1 MISNLYPNNASEHEE
16 IIHSFYQKC
25 KECDN
30 KTLEYYSDISEIQN
44 QTFTSIT
51 IYALRG
57 LFFKNNDAKNQKEKK
72 NKSEIIIPKEKYK
85 YIFISDPK
93 PIMNVPKSYA
103 DFEKELRDNNSKDFN
118 SNNENLNDFFLDN
131 FDNELLYEEP
141 KMKNLPKAE
150 QKLILENKVKDFYN
164 DIVEVMNF
172 SNNDKSI
179 KSSQKTKNYSYFG
192 SKNKKIGLG
201 VKSLPKF
208 PIVKKENYI
217 KVSSNEDRK
226 GKPNQHKKT
235 NPENKENKKNNQNFE
250 GEQNSKDNIKNK
262 EANNS
267 FNNFELDAMN
277 LELDK
282 DSNEL
287 FDIKNYSFY
296 KSENYFSGN
305 CPKKRDKEDGNSE
318 EKMEDNSYDY
328 CNIVN
333 SQISNKT
340 YSMLYNSYLN
350 DSSNISKTF
359 IFPSNSLLSPSSAF
373 SSTENFENFALFDLN
388 SKIERTDD
396 DNKSLEHLFNKKRKR
411 EIFDISKIPKPN
423 KKLNNNNNNNNSC
436 IIGNINQKFIIL
448 PNKNN
453 NKSMINYINKNNKKK
468 SNKKTLQNIFSTKIK
483 INEKN
488 MLDNSQEK
496 NTITANN
503 LSDIDN
509 DDDSFIKKKRDKV
522 VEKIK
527 EKIIIKRP
535 YELERTLCRKFRD
548 YLSDNKTLFEDIINQ
563 DKNFWDHFYQQKI

>member
-1 MISNLYPNNASEHEE
+1 
-16 IIHSFYQKC
+16 
-25 KECDN
+25 
-30 KTLEYYSDISEIQN
+30 
-44 QTFTSIT
+44 
-51 IYALRG
+51 
-57 LFFKNNDAKNQKEKK
+57 
-72 NKSEIIIPKEKYK
+72 
-85 YIFISDPK
+85 
-93 PIMNVPKSYA
+93 
-103 DFEKELRDNNSKDFN
+103 
-118 SNNENLNDFFLDN
+118 
-131 FDNELLYEEP
+131 
-141 KMKNLPKAE
+141 
-150 QKLILENKVKDFYN
+150 
-164 DIVEVMNF
+164 
-172 SNNDKSI
+172 
-179 KSSQKTKNYSYFG
+179 
-192 SKNKKIGLG
+192 
-201 VKSLPKF
+201 
-208 PIVKKENYI
+208 
-217 KVSSNEDRK
+217 
-226 GKPNQHKKT
+226 
-235 NPENKENKKNNQNFE
+235 
-250 GEQNSKDNIKNK
+250 
-262 EANNS
+262 
-267 FNNFELDAMN
+267 
-277 LELDK
+277 
-282 DSNEL
+282 
-287 FDIKNYSFY
+287 
-296 KSENYFSGN
+296 
-305 CPKKRDKEDGNSE
+305 
-318 EKMEDNSYDY
+318 MEDNSYDY